1 MLLRRKTKMIA
12 LSLFLSVGCSSGG
25 GPGKGG
31 TAGATGGQTAG
42 QSGGTAGASGTAGAG
57 GDGTAGI
64 MGGSAGAAGG
74 TSGSSAGSTG
84 TAGASATGAGGAAP
98 DGGAGQG
105 GGAGAPAGDGGTS
118 AGPFSCTL
126 VLGMFTTSQWFNG
139 TNPGGASKTF
149 LQQPGIDAAKW
160 EGKLQKYSYIEKWAD
175 PMNGLWTQA
184 TQNSCTT
191 NAATPDRVVFVG
203 MNPLI
208 SADQDYDKY
217 HAMAMDQA
225 GWETQLNAVITNVKA
240 KYPSVKEMD
249 ILTMGRAPNNMLCS
263 NNNDIDT
270 IIPAY
275 EDAAYAAVAAASNGF
290 VKVGPQYFV
299 PDCANSYI
307 FANDSDY
314 TTSGANGIA
323 VMIAAYY
330 ATHP

>member
-1 MLLRRKTKMIA
+1 M
-12 LSLFLSVGCSSGG
+12 LFLSFVLSLGCSSGG
-25 GPGKGG
+25 TGRSGTGGQGGSVQAGSGGQGGTVPEG
-31 TAGATGGQTAG
+31 TAGQV
-42 QSGGTAGASGTAGAG
+42 
-57 GDGTAGI
+57 
-64 MGGSAGAAGG
+64 GAAGEAEG
-74 TSGSSAGSTG
+74 GSGGSS
-84 TAGASATGAGGAAP
+84 
-98 DGGAGQG
+98 GQG
-105 GGAGAPAGDGGTS
+105 GGEAGMSGVAGMAGASPDASAGEDGAAGS
-118 AGPFSCTL
+118 AGGSGGAGPSPGPFSCTL
-126 VLGMFTTSQWFNG
+126 ALGMFTTSQWFNG

-149 LQQPGIDAAKW
+149 LQQTGIDATKW

-175 PMNGLWTQA
+175 PTNGLWTQA
-184 TQNSCTT
+184 TQDPCTT
-191 NAATPDRVVFVG
+191 NPDMPDRILFVG

-208 SADQDYDKY
+208 TADQDYGKY

-240 KYPSVKEMD
+240 KYPSVKEVD

-275 EDAAYAAVAAASNGF
+275 EDAAYQAVAAMSNGF

-314 TTSGANGIA
+314 TTTAADAIA
-323 VMIAAYY
+323 IQVAAYY
-330 ATHP
+330 AAHP